1 MLQRLEAKK
10 KYLSMKGKILDGPL
24 LFMLPAVL
32 FVGGVTLFPMVHAL
46 WLSFL
51 RFNLA
56 RPWVARVF
64 VGWNNY
70 LNLLHDP
77 ILLKAL
83 VVTAK
88 FALATLTLQMA
99 AGLLIALL
107 LNLKVMGSHF
117 FRVLFFV
124 PMMTVPVATGLAF
137 RLILNDGYGAANWF
151 LKTVGL
157 SPLYWLG
164 NDLALFS
171 VILAETWQ
179 WLPFSILIFSVAL
192 TAIPKTYYE
201 AAAMEGASNW
211 FAFTRITLPN
221 LKWAIFII
229 AIFKL
234 SDAIKAFDVIYII
247 TGGGPGI
254 STQTLALYLHKIG
267 FVDFEMGYA
276 AAFSF
281 LLLAICLL
289 IFLPLMHGLM
299 QRKPQHV

>member
-1 MLQRLEAKK
+1 MQRLEANKTGFAV
-10 KYLSMKGKILDGPL
+10 KGKIFDGPVV
-24 LFMLPAVL
+24 FMLPAVL
-32 FVGGVTLFPMVHAL
+32 FVGGITLFPLMHTL
-46 WLSFL
+46 WLSLL

-56 RPWVARVF
+56 RPWVSRLF
-64 VGWNNY
+64 IGWNNY
-70 LNLLHDP
+70 LKLLHDP
-77 ILLKAL
+77 ILFKAL
-83 VVTAK
+83 LVTAK
-88 FALATLTLQMA
+88 FASATVSVQLA
-99 AGLLIALL
+99 AGLAIALL
-107 LNLKVMGSHF
+107 LNLKVKGSHF
-117 FRVLFFV
+117 FRVLFFI

-137 RLILNDGYGAANWF
+137 RLILNDGYGVANWF
-151 LKTVGL
+151 LKALGF

-164 NDLALFS
+164 NELALFS

-201 AAAMEGASNW
+201 AAATEGASNW
-211 FAFTRITLPN
+211 FAFTHITLPN

-234 SDAIKAFDVIYII
+234 SDALKTFDVIYIM

-254 STQTLALYLHKIG
+254 STQTLALYLHKTG

-276 AAFSF
+276 SAFSC
-281 LLLAICLL
+281 LLLAASLL
-289 IFLPLMHGLM
+289 IFLPMMRGLM